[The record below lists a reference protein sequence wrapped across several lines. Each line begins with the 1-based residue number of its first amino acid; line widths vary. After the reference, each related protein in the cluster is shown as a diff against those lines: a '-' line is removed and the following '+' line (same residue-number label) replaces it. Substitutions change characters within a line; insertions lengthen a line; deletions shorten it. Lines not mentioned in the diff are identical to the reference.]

1 MSSVIQLRAGREGE
15 ELELAA
21 WQYRGNT
28 ISWSHIVWYDLLC
41 HRDLKCL
48 GPSVAAWR
56 ACALQAP
63 DQAPFRPLKTPPLA
77 WSEQP
82 RLLCLPEPQPQQ
94 AILHKVPL
102 FPSATLVHAQAAG
115 SHLADCF
122 NRHLLNPDKV
132 QTTKF
137 KRLQAWL
144 VLLLSNSERKSGGQ
158 ALRGS
163 WQMTRAVC
171 YLSASVQPVTWH
183 FK

>member
-1 MSSVIQLRAGREGE
+1 MSSVIQLGAGREEE
-15 ELELAA
+15 ELDRGA
-21 WQYRGNT
+21 WQNRGNT
-28 ISWSHIVWYDLLC
+28 LSWSHTVWYDLPC
-41 HRDLKCL
+41 HQDLKCL

-63 DQAPFRPLKTPPLA
+63 DQAPSRPLKTPPLA

-122 NRHLLNPDKV
+122 NRHLLNPGKV
-132 QTTKF
+132 RLSSSDF
-137 KRLQAWL
+137 KLGW
-144 VLLLSNSERKSGGQ
+144 
-158 ALRGS
+158 
-163 WQMTRAVC
+163 C
-171 YLSASVQPVTWH
+171 CC
-183 FK
+183 